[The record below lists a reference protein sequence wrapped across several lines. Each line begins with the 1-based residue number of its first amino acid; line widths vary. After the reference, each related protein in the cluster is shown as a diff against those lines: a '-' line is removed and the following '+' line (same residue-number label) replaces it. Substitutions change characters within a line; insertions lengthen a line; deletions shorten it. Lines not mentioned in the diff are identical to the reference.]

1 MKAVSWQRMYAHKGC
16 KPNEVCELVKNVADE
31 ICKLKKAELWWMLYV
46 SYSNEGFKLWRR

>member
-16 KPNEVCELVKNVADE
+16 EPNEVCELVKNVADE